1 MLSVKETRKILG
13 DTVVD
18 MLDEDVAK
26 ARDLVDEIVEL
37 AFQALTPKKIKK
49 IGSNINNKGS
59 DENTK

>member
-1 MLSVKETRKILG
+1 VKETRKILG

>member
-1 MLSVKETRKILG
+1 MKETRKILG